1 MIWDIYVG
9 FFFILGILLKL
20 RMSPRKRECRLIW
33 LCSDYWKVSGCIVL
47 SIRKEALHC
56 DICPGEIVL
65 VLAGGGGRLSERVK
79 GLLKPVKSVLSVVTL
94 SLISHLPRPNSSFPL
109 HLLTP
114 RPYLLPSS
122 KSFLSESLSGHFV
135 SVLFF
140 LFSVPSY
147 QIPSVVNSM
156 SCVFLVIVQDS

>member
-1 MIWDIYVG
+1 M
-9 FFFILGILLKL
+9 GILLKL
-20 RMSPRKRECRLIW
+20 RRLF
-33 LCSDYWKVSGCIVL
+33 
-47 SIRKEALHC
+47 
-56 DICPGEIVL
+56 
-65 VLAGGGGRLSERVK
+65 ERVK

-94 SLISHLPRPNSSFPL
+94 SLISRLPRPNSSFPL
-109 HLLTP
+109 HLLAL